1 MQKKLKPTTAKKKSK
16 KVKTGYPMCRTIV
29 ENTIWH
35 AIVYMRSTSNAF
47 ILHLLHLTIEWFNT
61 DVNYMRVTVMIPQ
74 KTEDTKADFPTVS
87 KKKWG
92 KWYQNT

>member
-1 MQKKLKPTTAKKKSK
+1 
-16 KVKTGYPMCRTIV
+16 
-29 ENTIWH
+29 
-35 AIVYMRSTSNAF
+35 MRSTSNAF

-87 KKKWG
+87 KKSEESDIKILNLNNFTR
-92 KWYQNT
+92 KSKFTYKHQRLKLNKK